1 MFIQPS
7 PIWISSWITE
17 QLEVILFS
25 ISKPV
30 AIITLRLDFD
40 YWSWPLSFCIIAGFY
55 DEGWIANTAGECS
68 VYPSARFWCLGGEK
82 RPHVGTMSSDVCISP
97 LLYPIRFQLTG
108 KIMTQ
113 RWRPYAFMSERSS
126 AFVSSVRSCAGNNS
140 QTFLQPPGTRLCN
153 PSLHTSV
160 WRKHIK
166 GIFQEVE
173 STSCW
178 LAATSCCRGH
188 QVPW

>member
-17 QLEVILFS
+17 VNRKHCWRVQ
-25 ISKPV
+25 
-30 AIITLRLDFD
+30 RLPERTVLM
-40 YWSWPLSFCIIAGFY
+40 S
-55 DEGWIANTAGECS
+55 
-68 VYPSARFWCLGGEK
+68 GGEK

-113 RWRPYAFMSERSS
+113 S

-160 WRKHIK
+160 CRTPWFVFAVRAPL
-166 GIFQEVE
+166 VP
-173 STSCW
+173 
-178 LAATSCCRGH
+178 LA
-188 QVPW
+188 